1 MKPRPM
7 IPAYQMIAVALVI
20 LAGIVVM
27 MLQDGTWL
35 RHLIDG
41 TCDRA
46 HDCPPT
52 VRGGVGRG
60 AILRP

>member
-1 MKPRPM
+1 MKPRPI
-7 IPAYQMIAVALVI
+7 IPSYQMIAIALVI
-20 LAGIVVM
+20 LAGIVVL

-46 HDCPPT
+46 HDCPPA
-52 VRGGVGRG
+52 VRGGAGGR